1 MRGKDYF
8 FNWVVLVYALYLFFN
23 KGMSYSFLAE
33 GTLLVGVLW
42 TIRVRDQ
49 VSIPWNAIIK
59 VIAVLLGL
67 NLIWILRGLSAFPAF
82 EVIRDSF
89 IFNYAYLLLIPF
101 LLADRLE
108 ELKQRIF
115 QLYAWFPL
123 VATVSFLLVVLF
135 PVLEVWAL
143 FGKIPFFEFKKSDM
157 GVQLL
162 IATVLLLS
170 GQLKLT
176 PRYVIMNFLLIGYLF
191 FIAGTFNRGGM
202 VAFLSGLFLYLYLH
216 RKTEEFQQWKPYFR
230 FAPLLLIL
238 ALSLYSLTKVEDKV
252 QGRNTG
258 IAQLQKN
265 FTSILGGNV
274 EGSLSDNI
282 VWRLGWWAKIIDY
295 TFAGP
300 YFLQGKG
307 LGINLAVDDG
317 IPADESTDRTPLRSP
332 HNFHMSIL
340 ARYGVPVFALWIM
353 FIVLLVKGFRQWL
366 PRKEA
371 ALFLAALLAF
381 LVNASFDV
389 ALEGPMA
396 AFPFWMMMG
405 LGLASAKP

>member
-42 TIRVRDQ
+42 TIRERDN
-49 VSIPWNAIIK
+49 VAIPWNKIMK

-67 NLIWILRGLSAFPAF
+67 NLIWLLRGLSAFPAF

-101 LLADRLE
+101 LFADRLE
-108 ELKQRIF
+108 ELKQYIF

-123 VATVSFLLVVLF
+123 VATVSFLLVVWF

-170 GQLKLT
+170 GQLKLA
-176 PRYVIMNFLLIGYLF
+176 PRFVMVNFLLIAYLF
-191 FIAGTFNRGGM
+191 FIVGTFNRGGM
-202 VAFLSGLFLYLYLH
+202 VAFLAGLFLYLYLQ
-216 RKTEEFQQWKPYFR
+216 RKTEEFQQWKTYFR
-230 FAPLLLIL
+230 WVPFLLIL
-238 ALSLYSLTKVEDKV
+238 ALSFYSLTKVEDKI

-258 IAQLQKN
+258 IEQLQKN
-265 FTSILGGNV
+265 FTSILGGEV

-282 VWRLGWWAKIIDY
+282 VWRLGWWGKIMEY

-307 LGINLAVDDG
+307 LGINLAIDDG

-340 ARYGVPVFALWIM
+340 ARYGVPVFALWITL
-353 FIVLLVKGFRQWL
+353 IVLLFKGFRQWL

-371 ALFLAALLAF
+371 ALFLSALLAF
-381 LVNASFDV
+381 LINASFDV

-405 LGLASAKP
+405 LGMASAKP